1 MIPEPILSWVYFY
14 FPVDWPDEAFQDTS
28 ANENGDGRQ
37 VTMSEDMLAARVSHV
52 DENDG
57 RLYVQLR
64 KGVYRVLTGLDTS
77 DLYEGCVV
85 LIGEETGSVQ
95 LAPEEVWEEVSWV
108 GVVRHKTDSNTI
120 VSEGSLLRLV
130 PTRDEVEYEKGNTVE
145 VKEDFGVVRVL
156 SEEPL
161 DAHDS
166 LRDILDEEDF
176 AAQFRKEPSAT
187 GPTYDDFAG
196 YDELKVRVRNFIADS
211 LHHRKALTELGARP
225 GKGALFTGDP
235 GTGKTFLARIVAN
248 QEGAW
253 FYPVRGPEVVSKYYG
268 QTEKVLR
275 DIFADAKKQE
285 KAIIFFDELDSIASS
300 RDSLANDF
308 SRSVVA
314 QLLTLLDGF
323 ESDNV
328 FIVAATNRPDT
339 IDPALKRPGRLDKVI
354 EFPLPEEEDREAILL
369 SYTLRN
375 TADVRLPYE
384 HVAEQTHSWTPAELE
399 SIWQAAA
406 RCAVREG
413 RKTVNLEDYM
423 RGFDQARFE
432 RSEVSR
438 SGRSRRSEGEQA

>member
-1 MIPEPILSWVYFY
+1 MSENLVLAYVSHFDDSGDALWVRIRGGGGYQRFTVIDISDYCEGDVIVIDQEAQAIELAADEVWDELSW
-14 FPVDWPDEAFQDTS
+14 
-28 ANENGDGRQ
+28 
-37 VTMSEDMLAARVSHV
+37 L
-52 DENDG
+52 
-57 RLYVQLR
+57 
-64 KGVYRVLTGLDTS
+64 
-77 DLYEGCVV
+77 
-85 LIGEETGSVQ
+85 
-95 LAPEEVWEEVSWV
+95 
-108 GVVRHKTDSNTI
+108 GVVRIKTDTDTI
-120 VSEGSLLRLV
+120 ISEGSLLRLV
-130 PTRDEVEYEKGNTVE
+130 PTREEPEYEVGNTVK
-145 VKEDFGVVRVL
+145 VRDDFGVVDVL
-156 SEEPL
+156 SKKPV
-161 DAHDS
+161 DS
-166 LRDILDEEDF
+166 FDTLREIFGEEDF
-176 AAQFRKEPSAT
+176 AAQFRKAPSAS

-196 YDELKVRVRNFIADS
+196 YDELKVRVRDFITDS
-211 LHHRKALTELGARP
+211 LHHRKALTTLGARP

-248 QEGAW
+248 QEGAT

-275 DIFADAKKQE
+275 DIFADARKQE

-328 FIVAATNRPDT
+328 FIVAATNRPDA

-354 EFPLPEEEDREAILL
+354 EFPLPDDKDREAILL
-369 SYTLRN
+369 SFALQN
-375 TADVRLPYE
+375 TEDVRLPYRRL
-384 HVAEQTHSWTPAELE
+384 VGQTHGWTPAELE

-413 RKTVNLEDYM
+413 RMTVKPEDYM
-423 RGFDQARFE
+423 RGFEQARFE

-438 SGRSRRSEGEQA
+438 SSRSRRPEGDQQA